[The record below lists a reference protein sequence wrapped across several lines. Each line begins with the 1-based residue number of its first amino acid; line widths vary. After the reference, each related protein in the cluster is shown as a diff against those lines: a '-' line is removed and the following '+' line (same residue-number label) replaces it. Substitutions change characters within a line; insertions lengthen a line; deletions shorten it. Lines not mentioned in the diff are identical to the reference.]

1 MDIAQTG
8 DSSIKVG
15 IKASTTGLNAK
26 QIPAYLN
33 KSASAIDSK
42 LTNISIFSES
52 ASALPDVRTD
62 AIERAR
68 LLINDPNWLSDQNL
82 DSLASKISEVENL

>member
-8 DSSIKVG
+8 DSSR
-15 IKASTTGLNAK
+15 KASLQASSARHNPTRSTTPLT
-26 QIPAYLN
+26 
-33 KSASAIDSK
+33 KSVSALDSK
-42 LTNISIFSES
+42 LSNISTFSES
-52 ASALPDVRTD
+52 ASALPDIRND

-82 DSLASKISEVENL
+82 DSLASKIAKVENL

>member
-8 DSSIKVG
+8 DSSRN
-15 IKASTTGLNAK
+15 ASLQASSARHNLTRVSTPLT
-26 QIPAYLN
+26 
-33 KSASAIDSK
+33 KSVSALDSK
-42 LTNISIFSES
+42 LSNISTFSES
-52 ASALPDVRTD
+52 ASALPDIRND

-82 DSLASKISEVENL
+82 DSLASKIAKVENL

>member
-8 DSSIKVG
+8 NSSVKTGVQ
-15 IKASTTGLNAK
+15 ASSAGHNPTQVAPPQTK
-26 QIPAYLN
+26 T
-33 KSASAIDSK
+33 ASAIHSK
-42 LTNISIFSES
+42 LSNISTFSES
-52 ASALPDVRTD
+52 ASALPDIRND

-82 DSLASKISEVENL
+82 DSLASKIAKVENL

>member
-8 DSSIKVG
+8 DSSIKAS
-15 IKASTTGLNAK
+15 IKPSSTGLNPK
-26 QIPAYLN
+26 QVLAPLK
-33 KSASAIDSK
+33 KSSSAIDSK
-42 LTNISIFSES
+42 LSNISAFSES
-52 ASALPDVRTD
+52 ASALPDIRND

-82 DSLASKISEVENL
+82 DSLASKIAKVENL

>member
-8 DSSIKVG
+8 DNSRKV
-15 IKASTTGLNAK
+15 SLQPNSVGLNPKQVAPQAK
-26 QIPAYLN
+26 DESALN
-33 KSASAIDSK
+33 SK
-42 LTNISIFSES
+42 LSNISTFSES
-52 ASALPDVRTD
+52 ASALPDIRNN

-82 DSLASKISEVENL
+82 DSLASKIAKVENL